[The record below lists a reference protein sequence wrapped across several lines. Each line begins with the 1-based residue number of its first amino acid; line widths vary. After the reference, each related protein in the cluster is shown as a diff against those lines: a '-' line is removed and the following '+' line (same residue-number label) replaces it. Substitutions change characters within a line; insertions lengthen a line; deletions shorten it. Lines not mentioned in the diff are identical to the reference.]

1 MSSQSGSRSAY
12 RRIAAACLLGSAI
25 LLGACGKQPDLD
37 NLTTSS
43 TEPVSMKEVI
53 ALGEKFEADPDNLK
67 LGLAYAAQLK
77 GMGRQEQQFEVYK
90 GLLSKH
96 SSDPRLLNIYGKELL
111 QAGHAADAAALL
123 QRAVASKNADW
134 RTYSALGSA
143 CDQLGRYD
151 EARRNYTQ
159 ALVLSPGEVTVLNNL
174 GMSYALQ
181 GDLPKAE
188 ATLKE
193 ASTSPKG
200 SQDTR
205 LRQNLALVVGLQGRF
220 DEARTIASADLPPEQ
235 VDANMAYL
243 QHMLSQP
250 NPWQKLKPATQG

>member
-1 MSSQSGSRSAY
+1 MSSLSGSNSAY

-25 LLGACGKQPDLD
+25 VLAGCGKQPDLD

-43 TEPVSMKEVI
+43 TEPASMKEVI
-53 ALGEKFEADPDNLK
+53 ALGEKFEAEPENVK

-77 GMGRQEQQFEVYK
+77 AIGRQEQQFEVYH

-96 SSDPRLLNIYGKELL
+96 PSDGRLLNIYGKELL
-111 QAGHAADAAALL
+111 QAGKAADAAALL
-123 QRAVASKNADW
+123 QRAAKTNSADW

-143 CDQLGRYD
+143 CDQLGRHE
-151 EARRNYTQ
+151 EARRNYAQ

-181 GDLPKAE
+181 SDLPKAE
-188 ATLKE
+188 ETLRE
-193 ASTSPKG
+193 ASKSEKG
-200 SQDTR
+200 RQDPR

-220 DEARTIASADLPPEQ
+220 EEARTIASADLPPEQ

-250 NPWQKLKPATQG
+250 NPWQKLKPTQG